1 MAGQNHKRKLGM
13 NPECGTPEGPPR
25 LVSAELEFM
34 ILSHHDSVIPHNR
47 EASPG
52 CLHAWEHE

>member
-25 LVSAELEFM
+25 LISAELEFM
-34 ILSHHDSVIPHNR
+34 ILSFSAGRTD
-47 EASPG
+47 
-52 CLHAWEHE
+52 HELE

>member
-1 MAGQNHKRKLGM
+1 MAGQNHERKLPMRAKRLAPKGA
-13 NPECGTPEGPPR
+13 PR

-34 ILSHHDSVIPHNR
+34 ILSHHDSVIPRNR